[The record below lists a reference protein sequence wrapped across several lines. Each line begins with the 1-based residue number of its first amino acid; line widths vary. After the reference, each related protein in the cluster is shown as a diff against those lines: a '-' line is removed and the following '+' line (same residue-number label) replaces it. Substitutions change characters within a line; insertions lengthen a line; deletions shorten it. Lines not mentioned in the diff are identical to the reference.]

1 MDFRK
6 VFILKEEGKGRE
18 GKSRER
24 KSNMFFSICRVVGS

>member
-18 GKSRER
+18 GKGRVEKER
-24 KSNMFFSICRVVGS
+24 VICFSQFVGS